1 VTTPTYGEFMKIA
14 GTRGVAA
21 CSAAVVAAALAL
33 SACGSS
39 GSSSS
44 SSASAGSSGST
55 GSTGTGAA
63 ASSTGTS
70 SSSSGTG
77 KVPTKTIGVWQSQ
90 ASGAGE
96 QQTLAAIKA
105 AAKTVGWKLVITDSN
120 GSPSAMSSTMESLIN
135 QHVDA
140 ILAVYINTG
149 LTATQLATAKADHI
163 PVISVGF
170 QGTPSPNVTAEYA
183 PDQAAMAK
191 LLVARMHKDLPKGGT
206 VAPISVTGYY
216 GLDQQQSVLQKEGPG
231 YGFKVL
237 PVVDVPIDNLFA
249 GTTAAGVNVLNGN
262 PDLAALYSELDVDT
276 QNLVPAL
283 AQTGRSVP
291 IYGFGAIPEAL
302 KYVREGKA
310 TVVTGDNGESG
321 YIAINSLL
329 NYWVN
334 KVPIPKTTPKAY
346 AFKYQIVDKANAP
359 SGSVVYPQSQF
370 AAPFLALWKK
380 KYGI

>member
-1 VTTPTYGEFMKIA
+1 MKIA
-14 GTRGVAA
+14 GTRGWAG
-21 CSAAVVAAALAL
+21 CSAAVVAAALAV
-33 SACGSS
+33 SAC

-44 SSASAGSSGST
+44 SSSSSAAAGSSGRTST
-55 GSTGTGAA
+55 ASASGNTSTA
-63 ASSTGTS
+63 ASSTGS
-70 SSSSGTG
+70 ST
-77 KVPTKTIGVWQSQ
+77 KQVPTKTIGVWQSQ
-90 ASGAGE
+90 ASGSGE

-105 AAKTVGWKLVITDSN
+105 AAKAVGWKLVVTDSN
-120 GSPSAMSSTMESLIN
+120 GSPAAMSSTMNSLIS

-149 LTATQLATAKADHI
+149 LTATQLAQAKSDNI

-170 QGTPSPNVTAEYA
+170 QGTPSPDVTAEYA

-191 LLVARMHKDLPKGGT
+191 LLLARMHHDLPKGGT

-231 YGFKVL
+231 FGFKVL
-237 PVVDVPIDNLFA
+237 PVTDVPIDNLFA
-249 GTTAAGVNVLNGN
+249 GTTSAGVNVLNGN

-291 IYGFGAIPEAL
+291 IYGFGAVPEAL
-302 KYVREGKA
+302 KYAREGKA
-310 TVVTGDNGESG
+310 TIVTSDNGESG
-321 YIAINSLL
+321 FIAINSLL
-329 NYWVN
+329 DYWIN
-334 KVPIPKTTPKAY
+334 KVAIPKTTPGAY
-346 AFKYQIVDKANAP
+346 AFKYSVISKANAP
-359 SGSVVYPQSQF
+359 AGSVVYPQSTF
-370 AAPFLALWKK
+370 GAPFLALWKK